1 MSAANVTNI
10 KSGSGLRAGQ
20 AGLVGQ
26 LLTALRNVFAEL
38 TSSYRPERHYMR
50 GGRTGGVA

>member
-1 MSAANVTNI
+1 MDTKRTSSQDGRVFARCIAA
-10 KSGSGLRAGQ
+10 LRA
-20 AGLVGQ
+20 
-26 LLTALRNVFAEL
+26 FYIMM